1 VVALMAREHRLSAR
15 VPLELPVHVWW
26 RTITGKPQE
35 LEAKTENISAN
46 GMFVTIRRR
55 LRNNAP
61 ISFRVDL
68 PSEITR
74 APVQLLGHGRI
85 VRCSGPGEAPGIAAV
100 IDEYEIRPA
109 AN

>member
-1 VVALMAREHRLSAR
+1 MAREHRLSAR

-26 RTITGKPQE
+26 RTITGKSQDVE
-35 LEAKTENISAN
+35 GKTENISAN

-55 LRNNAP
+55 LRHNAQ

-68 PSEITR
+68 PSEITH

-85 VRCSGPGEAPGIAAV
+85 VRRSGPGEVPGIAAV

-109 AN
+109 GN